1 MNPNENTDQS
11 AIVIWVT
18 ALEGASFESYRNDP
32 TAGAEI
38 RLPLAPAALAD
49 ALSREATREG
59 VEPKLLR
66 LCAWKYLGR
75 FAPFEWIP
83 LGEDYT
89 FEEANLLAAAVMLN
103 PEIDCGVLFEYCD
116 LREIYDPIEY
126 LNVAL
131 QYDAIPYRKWSSPLN
146 LKEIG
151 MDFLTPHEAC
161 TLQLGWELAGKDDSR
176 NRADMSVDELIELG
190 ENKAEER
197 ELVVWRYG
205 YMDPYAGKIDTEKIS
220 KEQINAILFS
230 QYQRLSEL
238 TI

>member
-11 AIVIWVT
+11 AIVIWLT
-18 ALEGASFESYRNDP
+18 ALEGASFETYRNEP

-49 ALSREATREG
+49 ALTREATREG

-89 FEEANLLAAAVMLN
+89 FEEANLLAAAVMHN

-131 QYDAIPYRKWSSPLN
+131 QYDALPYRKWSNPLD

-161 TLQLGWELAGKDDSR
+161 DLQLGWEMAGKDTARDR
-176 NRADMSVDELIELG
+176 DDMSVDELIELG
-190 ENKAEER
+190 KDEGESR
-197 ELVVWRYG
+197 DLVVWRYG
-205 YMDPYAGKIDTEKIS
+205 YMDLYEGEIDTAKYS
-220 KEQINAILFS
+220 KEQILTTLFPNA
-230 QYQRLSEL
+230 
-238 TI
+238 